1 MASVQDLERQRD
13 ALVDLKNFLQ
23 NFMRQLDETMATYNG
38 KVQGLRAAGLPV
50 QVSNNYED
58 NYCAPI
64 TQRVNKLV
72 DDLEHVDLPYVINN
86 IEHMEREIVAA
97 AQSSGY

>member
-13 ALVDLKNFLQ
+13 ALIDLKNFLQ
-23 NFMRQLDETMATYNG
+23 MFMRQLDETMATYNG
-38 KVQGLRAAGLPV
+38 KVQGLRAAGLPI

-72 DDLEHVDLPYVINN
+72 HDLETVDLPYVINN

-97 AQSSGY
+97 NQSSGY

>member
-13 ALVDLKNFLQ
+13 ALIDLKNFLQ
-23 NFMRQLDETMATYNG
+23 MFMRQLDETMATYNG
-38 KVQGLRAAGLPV
+38 KVQGLRAAGLPI

-72 DDLEHVDLPYVINN
+72 HDLETVDLPYVINN
-86 IEHMEREIVAA
+86 IEHMERELVAEN
-97 AQSSGY
+97 QSSGY